1 MLTMAVGVTY
11 GGFSQSTAMPSAGE
25 DRLRIVSWN
34 LRNFPTRPW
43 MSPRSGPHA
52 GDPPH
57 DLPRMASTFVA
68 LAADV
73 IVLQEVHDADALHA
87 VLPDAYAW
95 AVSEGGGARGQHLVI
110 AWRHSRLRP
119 SGPIVEDQA
128 IALDGS
134 LRPAVAL
141 RLTPIAGP
149 QTGAKPLL
157 VIGVHLKARPSG
169 SEIRREQWDHLATF
183 ITRVRAPNDR
193 VVLVGDFNV
202 TGATS
207 LRRDSN
213 PALLERRA
221 LSDRLARIG
230 LAAIEVGPCT
240 AYWQGVRHDAWLEPS
255 RLDLA
260 FAAGFEGTAPIAS
273 VGTHCRKHACAP
285 FVSTAAYPDLSVEGL
300 SDHCPVLMDV
310 SMFE

>member
-1 MLTMAVGVTY
+1 MVGGVAY
-11 GGFSQSTAMPSAGE
+11 GGLSQSTAMPPPGE
-25 DRLRIVSWN
+25 ARLRIVSWN
-34 LRNFPTRPW
+34 LRNFPTRPDL
-43 MSPRSGPHA
+43 SLRSGTHA
-52 GDPPH
+52 GDPAH
-57 DLPRMASTFVA
+57 DLPLLATTFSA

-73 IVLQEVHDADALHA
+73 IVLQEVHDADALHG
-87 VLPDAYAW
+87 VVSDQYTW
-95 AVSEGGGARGQHLVI
+95 AVSEGGGARGQHLVV
-110 AWRHSRLRP
+110 AWRHLALRP
-119 SGPIVEDQA
+119 LGSLVEDQA

-134 LRPAVAL
+134 LRPAVAQ
-141 RLTPIAGP
+141 RLVATASP
-149 QTGAKPLL
+149 QNGAKPLL

-169 SEIRREQWDHLATF
+169 SEIRREQWDHLAAF
-183 ITRVRAPNDR
+183 ITRVRTPEDL

-207 LRRDSN
+207 AGRDSN
-213 PALLERRA
+213 LAVAERRA
-221 LSDRLARIG
+221 LSDRLDRVG
-230 LAAIEVGPCT
+230 LAAVEVGPCT

-260 FAAGFEGTAPIAS
+260 FAAGFGGAAPIAS
-273 VGTHCRKHACAP
+273 VGTHCRTHACAP